1 MTCNVDLGSLY
12 LTDERRDTDN
22 LFRHVLGFSLSKA
35 QAQPELSLE
44 YYKDYTN
51 KQTIYIGV
59 HGTRVAAVPEPLFE
73 AKDVAL
79 RIVDALQKTLK
90 AMQTDESQ
98 LQAPSTAE
106 LKTNFEATNG
116 GGEGPINVKISVRG
130 LEVLILVRD
139 PWVRSQVQR
148 GVQLHEHLP

>member
-1 MTCNVDLGSLY
+1 MWM
-12 LTDERRDTDN
+12 
-22 LFRHVLGFSLSKA
+22 FRECA
-35 QAQPELSLE
+35 Q
-44 YYKDYTN
+44 
-51 KQTIYIGV
+51 IYIGV

-130 LEVLILVRD
+130 LEVLILGISSLC
-139 PWVRSQVQR
+139 RSPTPILPAILSIASLTYLPRRTEDYSKSVTR
-148 GVQLHEHLP
+148 GFVARSNAEFNYMSIYPELVPSQEEI